1 MGEQAEQRG
10 GGTSEQPVTQLNPS
24 AELPQLSTAE
34 LDLLRQTG
42 QRWTEALRGR
52 RSILTTLP
60 VDPGLGRY
68 RSPPSPTRFG
78 RFVPVEL
85 FQPAEPNELVAT
97 PPAVT
102 PESVPGRVLTRLRRA
117 VLGPPLTSA
126 AVVHERMRKLVALPV
141 LSSDLLSSVAYGP
154 EAMLT
159 VLALA
164 GSASLGLSL
173 PVAAALVVLM
183 IVVGVSYRQIIP
195 AYPHGAGSYVVA
207 SDNLGSRLGLT
218 AAAGLMIDYVLT
230 VAVSVAS
237 GIHAI
242 TSALPHFS
250 PWAVPMGL
258 VAIVVLLA
266 GNLRG
271 LRTAGNIF
279 AAPTYLFVVA
289 IVVLVV
295 VGLAQAAGRGFAP
308 VSPPAVPATQEIGV
322 LLILLAFSSGATSM
336 TGIEAISNAVPA
348 FRPPEG
354 RNGRTTLTWMISL
367 LVVMFVGLILLIHL
381 DGVVPRS
388 DQTVLSQLVRQTF
401 PTGPWYALIQGATA
415 LILLLAA
422 NTAFNGFP
430 RLLFFVARDGYAP
443 RRFLHLG
450 DRLAFSN
457 GMIALAVAAA
467 ILLVAFQGHTESL
480 IPLFAVG
487 VFLAITLSQT
497 GMVVHWRRRRGPHW
511 RKRLW
516 LNALGAALSG
526 VVLLTAATT
535 KFTEGAWVVV
545 VAVPVLIGLG
555 WRVRRHYD
563 TVNAQLAPHP
573 GRIDATHPVHPPPTG
588 ILERPAPPGAESG
601 PRPESGSRPGAESGP
616 RPGDGAETGEEAETE
631 ETPQEIWHFV
641 VVPVERLNL
650 AALRALAYAVS
661 IGQPVLA
668 VHISPDE
675 DEADRFRRQ
684 WDTWGDHLRLE
695 VIVSPYRAI
704 VAPLARYLEALHAS
718 RPELTLTVVLPEIVV
733 RQWWH
738 RLLHSNVPRRLRQA
752 LRQRPGIVVTTVPIH
767 VPQPEVTGMSGVQE
781 PDPSR

>member
-1 MGEQAEQRG
+1 
-10 GGTSEQPVTQLNPS
+10 
-24 AELPQLSTAE
+24 
-34 LDLLRQTG
+34 
-42 QRWTEALRGR
+42 
-52 RSILTTLP
+52 
-60 VDPGLGRY
+60 
-68 RSPPSPTRFG
+68 
-78 RFVPVEL
+78 VEL

-97 PPAVT
+97 PPAVVT
-102 PESVPGRVLTRLRRA
+102 ESAFGRVLTGFRRA
-117 VLGPPLTSA
+117 VLGPPLASA

-183 IVVGVSYRQIIP
+183 IVVGISYRQTIP
-195 AYPHGAGSYVVA
+195 AYPQGAGSYVVA

-237 GIHAI
+237 GVHAI
-242 TSALPHFS
+242 TSALPQLS
-250 PWAVPMGL
+250 RLTVPLGLLAV
-258 VAIVVLLA
+258 AVLLA

-271 LRTAGNIF
+271 LRTAGNLF
-279 AAPTYLFVVA
+279 AAPTYLFVLAVA
-289 IVVLVV
+289 LLIV

-308 VSPPAVPATQEIGV
+308 VPPPSVPATQDVGI

-354 RNGRTTLTWMISL
+354 RNGRTTLTWMIGL
-367 LVVMFVGLILLIHL
+367 LVVMFVGLVLLIHL

-401 PTGPWYALIQGATA
+401 PTGPWYALIQASTA

-467 ILLVAFQGHTESL
+467 VILVAFRGHTESL

-511 RKRLW
+511 RKRLL

-535 KFTEGAWVVV
+535 KFAEGAWVVV
-545 VAVPVLIGLG
+545 VAVPVLIAIG
-555 WRVRRHYD
+555 WRVRHHYD
-563 TVNAQLAPHP
+563 MVHAQLSPHP
-573 GRIDATHPVHPPPTG
+573 GRIDAARPVNPPPV
-588 ILERPAPPGAESG
+588 ADAEQ
-601 PRPESGSRPGAESGP
+601 RATP
-616 RPGDGAETGEEAETE
+616 RPGPTDEAEEGAEMEEA
-631 ETPQEIWHFV
+631 PQEIWHLV

-718 RPELTLTVVLPEIVV
+718 RPELTLTVILPEIVV
-733 RQWWH
+733 RRWWH
-738 RLLHSNVPRRLRQA
+738 RLLHSNVPRRLRRA
-752 LRQRPGIVVTTVPIH
+752 LWQLPGIVVTTVPIH
-767 VPQPEVTGMSGVQE
+767 VPQPEPARGS
-781 PDPSR
+781 S